1 VADLDLSANNASNNF
16 AVVMNTPDAMTQGA
30 RIILQ
35 DIDSMKAYLV
45 TKDATAYSAANTLH
59 MTKRDL
65 AYACVVAGV
74 LAYKSVTSIVL
85 SGTQTVGIGATR
97 TYPSVATYE
106 DGTTATITTSAETTY
121 QTTSGTL
128 ATVSNVGVITG
139 VGAGTPAITA
149 TYRGKVSAPRTV
161 VVS

>member
-1 VADLDLSANNASNNF
+1 MADLDLSANNASNATVLQNG
-16 AVVMNTPDAMTQGA
+16 PDSMTQGA

-45 TKDATAYSAANTLH
+45 TKDATAYSASNTLH

-74 LAYKSVTSIVL
+74 LAYKSVTSIAL

-106 DGTTATITTSAETTY
+106 DGTTATVTTSAETTY
-121 QTTSGTL
+121 QTSSGTL
-128 ATVSNVGVITG
+128 ATVTNAGVITG

-149 TYRGKVSAPRTV
+149 TYRGKVSAPRTI